1 MNFSPDKPITS
12 AAQDKLGRARF
23 SKALAAA
30 LGNWSDK
37 ESLVVGLFGGWGS
50 GKTSIKNLAVG
61 SLQRLGAEKRPL
73 IVEFNPWFVAG
84 HEKLVE
90 LFYREIALAIAKPFP
105 GEHAAD
111 AQKRL
116 DKLAAYLSICGNAAH
131 STLD

>member
-1 MNFSPDKPITS
+1 
-12 AAQDKLGRARF
+12 
-23 SKALAAA
+23 
-30 LGNWSDK
+30 
-37 ESLVVGLFGGWGS
+37 
-50 GKTSIKNLAVG
+50 IKNLAVG

-116 DKLAAYLSICGNAAH
+116 EKLAAYLSICVNAANPA
-131 STLD
+131 LDALSVFSVPGAAILAKVAKGAAGIAETMKEGAKSEKAVSDASKKY